1 MSLDGIAVRALAQEL
16 NARLSGGRVDKISQ
30 PSHTLIVLNIRKDK
44 ETLSLLASINPQNV
58 RLAITTERYSNPP
71 QPPLFCMVL
80 RKHLTGAIIREVKQ
94 VDWERIIAI
103 TFDGRNEIGEA
114 ASYTLLAELM
124 GKSSNIMLLDNNET
138 ILDAARRVGAGSN
151 KYRQIQPGL
160 TYVGPPAQ
168 NKIPVDELS
177 AEMLTE
183 AIVSAP
189 DTVPLRKLV
198 LSTIAGIGPQTV
210 QNILYAAGLDGDAGN
225 NYLGEIDYQRL
236 FEAVQDLAQRAENNN
251 WQPTLVHDDKKPL
264 AFAPFPLYAF
274 ADQSSTLTTM
284 SELLE
289 AYYGSKERI
298 ERFEQKKNALHKIL
312 HQEINRCQKKLGL
325 QLDKIYEAESA
336 ETYRLYGE
344 LLTANLY
351 QLKQGESATIPNF
364 YEADTPAITI
374 KMDPTKT
381 PNENAQRYFKKYNK
395 AKAGAE
401 KAASQAEQ
409 TKSELDYLQSIEQSL
424 EQTNTLDDLR
434 DIRRELEDAGYKKRK
449 ERSQKGSK
457 EPVAKPLHI
466 VYNDFDI
473 FVGKNNRQN
482 DQLTMRMARGA
493 DLWLHTKDIH
503 GAHVIIRHKRNQ
515 DFPPQVI
522 EKAAEL
528 AAWFSKAKGSA
539 QVPVDMTYKKYV
551 HKPNGARPGMVIYTD
566 QQTVFVTPE
575 ERTLAPLIAQAKAT
589 TEETNVY

>member
-16 NARLSGGRVDKISQ
+16 NERLSGGRVDKISQ
-30 PSHTLIVLNIRKDK
+30 PSHTMIVLNVRKDK
-44 ETLSLLASINPQNV
+44 ESLPLRASINPQNV
-58 RLAITTERYSNPP
+58 SLAITNERYSNPA

-94 VDWERIIAI
+94 VDWERIITI
-103 TFDGRNEIGEA
+103 TFDGRNEIGDA
-114 ASYTLLAELM
+114 TSYTLLAELM
-124 GKSSNIMLLDNNET
+124 GKSSNIILLNDKNI
-138 ILDAARRVGAGSN
+138 ILDAARRVGVGSN

-168 NKIPVDELS
+168 NKIPIDELS
-177 AEMLTE
+177 QKMLTD
-183 AIVSAP
+183 AIISAA
-189 DTVPLRKLV
+189 DTVPLRKLI

-210 QNILYAAGLDGDAGN
+210 QNILYAARIDGDASN
-225 NYLGEIDYQRL
+225 DYLGEIDYKRL
-236 FEAVQDLAQRAENNN
+236 FEAIQDLVQRAEQNN
-251 WQPTLVHDDKKPL
+251 WQPTIVHDEKKPL

-274 ADQSSTLTTM
+274 SDQSSTMSTM
-284 SELLE
+284 SELLD
-289 AYYGSKERI
+289 AYYGTKERM
-298 ERFEQKKNALHKIL
+298 ERFEQKKNALHKVL
-312 HQEINRCQKKLGL
+312 HQEINRCQKKLNL

-351 QLKQGESATIPNF
+351 QIKQGEAATVPNF
-364 YEADTPAITI
+364 YEPGTPNITI
-374 KMDPTKT
+374 KMDPAKT
-381 PNENAQRYFKKYNK
+381 PNENAQHYFKKYNK

-401 KAASQAEQ
+401 KAAYQAEQ
-409 TKSELDYLQSIEQSL
+409 TKNELNYLQSIEHSL
-424 EQTNTLDDLR
+424 EQTNTFDDLR

-449 ERSQKGSK
+449 ERVPKGSK

-466 VYNDFDI
+466 IYNNFDI
-473 FVGKNNRQN
+473 YVGKNNRQN
-482 DQLTMRMARGA
+482 DQLTMKMARGA

-503 GAHVIIRHKRNQ
+503 GAHVIIRHKHNQ
-515 DFPPQVI
+515 EFPPEVI

-528 AAWFSKAKGSA
+528 AAWFSKAKNSA

-566 QQTVFVTPE
+566 QNTVYVTPE
-575 ERTLAPLIAQAKAT
+575 ELTLAPLIAQAKVT
-589 TEETNVY
+589 GEDD

>member
-16 NARLSGGRVDKISQ
+16 NDRLRGGRIDKISQ
-30 PSHTLIVLNIRKDK
+30 PSHTLTVLNIRKDK

-58 RLAITTERYSNPP
+58 RLAITAERYSNPP

-80 RKHLTGAIIREVKQ
+80 RKHLTGALVREVHQ

-124 GKSSNIMLLDNNET
+124 GKSSNIMLLDSENT
-138 ILDAARRVGAGSN
+138 ILDAARRVGAGAN

-160 TYVGPPAQ
+160 PYVGPPAQ
-168 NKIPVDELS
+168 NKTPVDVLDE
-177 AEMLTE
+177 ETLTE

-189 DTVPLRKLV
+189 DTIPLRKLL
-198 LSTIAGIGPQTV
+198 LSTVAGIGPQTV
-210 QNILYAAGLDGDAGN
+210 QNLLYAAGIDGDAGN

-236 FEAVQDLAQRAENNN
+236 FEAVHNLARRAETKT
-251 WQPTLVHDDKKPL
+251 WEPTLVHDGKKPI
-264 AFAPFPLYAF
+264 AFAPFPLLAF
-274 ADQSSTLTTM
+274 SDQSSKCATM

-289 AYYGSKERI
+289 AYYSSKEQL
-298 ERFEQKKNALHKIL
+298 ERFEQKKNSLHKIL
-312 HQEINRCQKKLGL
+312 HQEISRCQKKLGL

-344 LLTANLY
+344 LITANLY
-351 QLKQGESATIPNF
+351 QIKQGESATVPNF
-364 YEADTPAITI
+364 YEPDTPLLTI
-374 KMDPTKT
+374 KLDPTLT

-395 AKAGAE
+395 AKAGAQ
-401 KAASQAEQ
+401 KASEQAEQ
-409 TKSELDYLQSIEQSL
+409 TKSELNYLQSIAQSL
-424 EQTNTLDDLR
+424 EQTATFDDLR
-434 DIRRELEDAGYKKRK
+434 DIRRELEEAGYKKRK
-449 ERSQKGSK
+449 ERLPKGSK

-466 VYNDFDI
+466 IYDDFDI

-482 DQLTMRMARGA
+482 DQLTMKMARGA

-515 DFPPQVI
+515 DFPPAVI

-566 QQTVFVTPE
+566 QQTVFVTPRE
-575 ERTLAPLIAQAKAT
+575 ENLLPLISQAKTT
-589 TEETNVY
+589 TEA